1 MTMKDN
7 TIQALESENNF
18 FVHLNRLLIVSILAY
33 TLLLDDYQTSDKY
46 FGLLTVIWLWESELR
61 TIEIR
66 IAGRHPIKQ
75 FFVAFIT
82 ASVIVSIYIVFVKIS
97 PWLFSYEVWFL
108 LAFVLA
114 VVVPIFFKTIHWLVI
129 NSPVYNIGKEC
140 RNEGA
145 LK

>member
-18 FVHLNRLLIVSILAY
+18 FAHLNRLLIVSILAY

-46 FGLLTVIWLWESELR
+46 FGLLTVIWLWENELR
-61 TIEIR
+61 AIEIR

-75 FFVAFIT
+75 LFVAFIT

-97 PWLFSYEVWFL
+97 PWFFSYEIWFL

-129 NSPVYNIGKEC
+129 NSPVHNIGKEC